1 MSLAKNMYT
10 TDPNKVTFKMMN
22 ERNEEQLVTINVP
35 GRPRNARERMMY
47 LYSNGSGSELQ
58 YGRRKIYL

>member
-47 LYSNGSGSELQ
+47 LYSNGSGSEL
-58 YGRRKIYL
+58 